1 MEKKLLVELP
11 PEQVEQPFLKLTY
24 DRDELVR
31 ANACDSLCGK
41 ADGLDALIKQLQ
53 HKDYQVRVA
62 AVRNLQEVRDEGNK
76 LTINAA
82 LVQLSAVETSVAV
95 RDALE

>member
-1 MEKKLLVELP
+1 MELP

-53 HKDYQVRVA
+53 HKNYQVRVV
-62 AVRNLQEVRDEGNK
+62 AVRHLQEVRDEGNK
-76 LTINAA
+76 LIIFAA
-82 LVQLSAVETSVAV
+82 LDQLSAVESLVAV
-95 RDALE
+95 RDALK